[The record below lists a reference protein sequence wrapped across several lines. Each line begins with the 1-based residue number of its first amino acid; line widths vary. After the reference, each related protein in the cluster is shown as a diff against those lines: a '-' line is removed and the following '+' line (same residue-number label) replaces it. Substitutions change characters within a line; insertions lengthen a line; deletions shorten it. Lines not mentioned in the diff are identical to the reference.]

1 MNKQPYCGMDFG
13 SGPSKTAFLKVKIDC
28 KHAHGRARVISGEG
42 CVIAWW
48 EAGENE
54 ATPSIKASA
63 INRGRGTWEVH
74 CAVGDSLFGE
84 MTVYGGSSRVARSI
98 CRHLVK
104 ALRGVIGKNQRRRIN
119 KGLLL
124 EAPRVEPLT
133 PEEELADTI
142 ARQKEAE

>member
-1 MNKQPYCGMDFG
+1 MRRDDVACG
-13 SGPSKTAFLKVKIDC
+13 V
-28 KHAHGRARVISGEG
+28 ARGHVRTIHGEG
-42 CVIAWW
+42 CLISFW
-48 EAGENE
+48 ERGAFERVPG
-54 ATPSIKASA
+54 IKASA

-84 MTVYGGSSRVARSI
+84 MTVYGGSSHVARSI
-98 CRHLVK
+98 CCHLVK